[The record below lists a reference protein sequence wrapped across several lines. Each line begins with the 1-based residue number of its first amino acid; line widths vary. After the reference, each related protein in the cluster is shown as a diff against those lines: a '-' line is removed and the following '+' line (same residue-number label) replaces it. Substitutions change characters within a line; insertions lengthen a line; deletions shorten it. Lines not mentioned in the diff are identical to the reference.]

1 MPFNFLSA
9 GWVVTGGGMVS
20 KRKVLQEGF
29 CGVGCSP
36 IAPALFWSS
45 MLAIR
50 AQTSFEVL
58 AVSLALIVDG
68 VLRLVLPGQWAGLVA
83 GLQLSL

>member
-1 MPFNFLSA
+1 
-9 GWVVTGGGMVS
+9 MVS

-29 CGVGCSP
+29 CGTGCAP
-36 IAPALFWSS
+36 AVPALFWSS

-50 AQTSFEVL
+50 ARASFEVL

-68 VLRLVLPGQWAGLVA
+68 VLRLVLLGQWAGPAAEPLASRRQQGDV
-83 GLQLSL
+83 GL

>member
-1 MPFNFLSA
+1 M
-9 GWVVTGGGMVS
+9 VTGGGMVS

-29 CGVGCSP
+29 CGDGCAP
-36 IAPALFWSS
+36 VAPALFWSS

-58 AVSLALIVDG
+58 AVSLALIADG
-68 VLRLVLPGQWAGLVA
+68 VLRLVLLGQWAGLVA